1 MTHVG
6 NAPFILLVEDHQ
18 KILVNTMLQL
28 REEGFAV
35 HAVDNVVAA
44 QQFLLT
50 QDPDTPDL
58 LILDVRLGAD
68 SGIDLIQ
75 RLVAEKRFPPTI
87 IISGEASITET
98 VEALRLGV
106 YDFIE
111 KPFTRERLLQ
121 SVRNCLDHASL
132 RRELT
137 ELRSRADVA
146 KTIIGRSPEVVQLRE
161 RIEKVAATDARVL
174 IRGESGTGKELVAN
188 MLHRH
193 SGRKLKPFV
202 KTNCAAIPA
211 HLIEDELFGHA
222 RGAFT
227 DAKHAK
233 AGLFEEAD
241 GGTLLLDEIGDMDVS
256 LQSRLLRVLEDGKVR
271 RIGETQERQV
281 NVRVVAASNRDL
293 QQLIGL
299 RLFREDLYFR
309 IATVPIDVPPLRQRV
324 VDISLLFT
332 HFLEVFCAQSQR
344 RRLTIDPEVIPAIE
358 RYRWPGNVRELRNV
372 CEQLSI
378 FGSDPITIDQL
389 PSSILQTEPVGET
402 GVLRLTET
410 AVDLSLRDFREVC
423 EREYIERVL
432 RRVNWSFPAA
442 AKILDIQRTYLH
454 QKVTT
459 LKIARPK

>member
-1 MTHVG
+1 MNFVAKT
-6 NAPFILLVEDHQ
+6 PFILLVEDHQ

-35 HAVDNVVAA
+35 HAVDNIVAA
-44 QQFLLT
+44 QEFLVD
-50 QDPDTPDL
+50 QQPDL

-75 RLVAEKRFPPTI
+75 RLIAQKRFPPTI

-137 ELRSRADVA
+137 ELRSRANVA
-146 KTIIGRSPEVVQLRE
+146 KTIIGRSTEMIQLRD

-193 SGRKLKPFV
+193 SARRQKPFV

-227 DAKHAK
+227 DAKNAK

-241 GGTLLLDEIGDMDVS
+241 GGTLLLDEIGDMDVA

-293 QQLIGL
+293 QQLIGQ

-324 VDISLLFT
+324 ADIPLLFT
-332 HFLEVFCAQSQR
+332 HFLEVFCAENQR
-344 RRLTIDPEVIPAIE
+344 RRLTVDPEVIPAIE
-358 RYRWPGNVRELRNV
+358 GYRWPGNVRELRNV

-389 PSSILQTEPVGET
+389 PTSILQAEPVGES

-410 AVDLSLRDFREVC
+410 AVDLSLRGFRELC

-459 LKIARPK
+459 LKIARRK

>member
-1 MTHVG
+1 MG
-6 NAPFILLVEDHQ
+6 EAPFILLVEDHQ

-35 HAVDNVVAA
+35 HAVDNVAAA
-44 QQFLLT
+44 QEFLLV
-50 QDPDTPDL
+50 QHPDTPDL

-75 RLVAEKRFPPTI
+75 RLIAQKRFPPTI

-137 ELRSRADVA
+137 ELRSRADVP
-146 KTIIGRSPEVVQLRE
+146 KTILGRSAEMIQLRE

-193 SGRKLKPFV
+193 SARRQKPFV

-227 DAKHAK
+227 DAKNAK

-241 GGTLLLDEIGDMDVS
+241 GGTLLLDEIGDMDVA

-293 QQLIGL
+293 QQLIGQ

-324 VDISLLFT
+324 TDIPLLFT
-332 HFLEVFCAQSQR
+332 HFLDLFCGENQR

-358 RYRWPGNVRELRNV
+358 HYRWPGNVRELRNV

-389 PSSILQTEPVGET
+389 PTSILQAEPVGES

-410 AVDLSLRDFREVC
+410 AVDLSLRGFRELC

-459 LKIARPK
+459 LKIARRK